1 VDDIEVLNTLQML
14 ASACGRGQLCESP
27 NGISVRRG
35 VGDSEDISVG
45 ILLLVVRYGKRWVN
59 LLDNLSQPREHTSLS
74 RKPPTGGL
82 GAARARVVGGQCLA
96 SGTHNRAPTREGWID
111 TEVELP

>member
-1 VDDIEVLNTLQML
+1 MDDIEVSNTLQIL
-14 ASACGRGQLCESP
+14 VPACGQDQFCEPP
-27 NGISVRRG
+27 NGISVRRE

-45 ILLLVVRYGKRWVN
+45 IVLLVVRYGKRWVN
-59 LLDNLSQPREHTSLS
+59 PLDNLSQPREHTSLS

-82 GAARARVVGGQCLA
+82 GAAHARVVGGLCLA
-96 SGTHNRAPTREGWID
+96 SDAHNRALTREGWID